1 MAKVVA
7 VKPPSNV
14 TLTLE
19 LSSDEAE
26 RLKAMMQNMWYENE
40 GEVVRAMREAIWNSL
55 HEVGVAS
62 T

>member
-1 MAKVVA
+1 MAKAVA

-40 GEVVRAMREAIWNSL
+40 GEVVRAMRESIWNAL

>member
-1 MAKVVA
+1 MARVVA
-7 VKPPSNV
+7 VNPPSNV

-40 GEVVRAMREAIWNSL
+40 GEVVRAMRECIWNAL

>member
-26 RLKAMMQNMWYENE
+26 CLKAMMQNMWHENE
-40 GEVVRAMREAIWNSL
+40 GEVVRAMREVIWNTL

>member
-26 RLKAMMQNMWYENE
+26 RLKAMMQNEWYENE
-40 GEVVRAMREAIWNSL
+40 GEVVRAMRECIWNAL
-55 HEVGVAS
+55 RDVGVAS